1 MTITETGQVISEHE
15 HHNVYLVQ
23 RGNIFKVVPSSK
35 VPAEQLFK
43 RELCNYVTTLTVLI
57 KFGQITSKLFT

>member
-43 RELCNYVTTLTVLI
+43 CELCNYVTTLTVLI
-57 KFGQITSKLFT
+57 KFGQIT